1 MKLTEFKESLRKRI
15 VFLEKNLDKQDKM
28 RIAIKLK
35 VDILTIRKY
44 MSGKIEEL
52 RNLELAEKIILE
64 SELIISRK
72 GITKDGGLLG

>member
-72 GITKDGGLLG
+72 EIIKDSGLLG

>member
-1 MKLTEFKESLRKRI
+1 MKLTEFKEALRKRI

-35 VDILTIRKY
+35 VDFITIRKY

-64 SELIISRK
+64 SELILSRK
-72 GITKDGGLLG
+72 GITKDGLLG

>member
-1 MKLTEFKESLRKRI
+1 MKFTEFRESLRKRI

-35 VDILTIRKY
+35 VDVLTIRKY

-72 GITKDGGLLG
+72 GISKDGGLLG

>member
-1 MKLTEFKESLRKRI
+1 MKLTEFRESLRKRI

-35 VDILTIRKY
+35 VDVLTIRKY

-64 SELIISRK
+64 SELIVSRK
-72 GITKDGGLLG
+72 GISKDGGLLG

>member
-1 MKLTEFKESLRKRI
+1 MLRKRI

-35 VDILTIRKY
+35 IDFITIRKY

-64 SELIISRK
+64 SELILSRK
-72 GITKDGGLLG
+72 GITKDGLLG